1 MMVIHSLAG
10 LPAFL
15 AYFVAALALC
25 VAYLFVYTRI
35 TAHDEFELIV
45 REQNASAA
53 LALGMSLLGFAI
65 PLASAISHSAN
76 IIDCVIWGI
85 VALVVQTAA
94 YFLAR
99 LVHPDVSLAIHQNH
113 LASALWLGFVSVV
126 AGFLSAACMTP

>member
-1 MMVIHSLAG
+1 MVIHSLAG

-15 AYFVAALALC
+15 GYFLTALALC
-25 VAYLFVYTRI
+25 VAYLFIYTRM
-35 TAHDEFELIV
+35 TPHDEFDLIV

-65 PLASAISHSAN
+65 PLASAISHSVN
-76 IIDCVIWGI
+76 ILDCIIWGI
-85 VALVVQTAA
+85 IALVVQVAA
-94 YFLAR
+94 FFLAR
-99 LVHPDVSLAIHQNH
+99 LAYPGVSLAIDENH